1 MAWTVAVVGTLAQ
14 IVAWRLVARD
24 RVTFWP
30 MTIGVFAVLGIA
42 SILVG
47 DPSCC
52 RDVAIATAVGVGAA
66 SGVLLYGATR
76 LVVGAAARDAALGAH
91 VLEIYRRSNE
101 VRFATALAVTL
112 AVAVPG
118 EELFWRGLVL
128 GELAAE
134 TSVAIGAIASWAIA
148 VVVSI
153 AWGSL
158 ALFAGTV
165 VGGALWTGLAAWSGG
180 LVAPIA
186 SHLVWTAL
194 MLLWPPRAARGKVP
208 R

>member
-1 MAWTVAVVGTLAQ
+1 MVGVTIVLGMLAQ
-14 IVAWRLVARD
+14 VVVWRLVARD
-24 RVTFWP
+24 RIPFWP
-30 MTIGVFAVLGIA
+30 ATVGTFAVLGLA

-52 RDVAIATAVGVGAA
+52 RDVSAAVALGAGAA
-66 SGVLLYGATR
+66 SGLLLYAATR
-76 LVVGAAARDAALGAH
+76 LVVGAAAHNAALGAR
-91 VLEIYRRSNE
+91 VVEIYRRSDE

-112 AVAVPG
+112 AIAVPS
-118 EELFWRGLVL
+118 EELFWRDLVL
-128 GELAAE
+128 SELTAS
-134 TSVAIGAIASWAIA
+134 TSVAIGALATWAAA
-148 VVVSI
+148 VVVSV

-180 LVAPIA
+180 VLAPIA
-186 SHLVWTAL
+186 SHLVWTGL
-194 MLLWPPRAARGKVP
+194 MFVWPPRAARDKVP